1 MDETLASLR
10 SLAQSDKDAIRE
22 ICSLGAAQAGSALSR
37 LAGVNVLV
45 APPEVFTLT
54 LGDVPALFGGL
65 DTPSVGVLV
74 PFEGDVEG
82 NILLLFPDGGRNE
95 LEKLLF
101 PDDSRPHEDLV
112 DSAFTETG
120 NILSGAFITVLSRL
134 SGRLLI
140 NLPPV
145 TVKDMAGA
153 ILDSVLAQIGSHT
166 DEILAL
172 VSRLKDQD
180 GRSLVKAVI
189 IPDPGSIELF
199 LEAAARL
206 RPDP

>member
-1 MDETLASLR
+1 MDEILTPLR
-10 SLAQSDKDAIRE
+10 SLSQGDKDDIRA

-37 LAGVNVLV
+37 LAGVEVVV
-45 APPEVFTLT
+45 APPEVFTLP

-65 DTPSVGVLV
+65 DAPAVGVLV
-74 PFEGDVEG
+74 PFQGDVEG
-82 NILLLFPDGGRNE
+82 NILLLFPDGGRND
-95 LEKLLF
+95 LENLLF
-101 PDDSRPHEDLV
+101 QDSSEASMELV

-140 NLPPV
+140 NLPPI

-153 ILDSVLAQIGSHT
+153 ILDTILAEIGSHT
-166 DEILAL
+166 DEVLAL
-172 VSRLKDQD
+172 VSRLKDQT
-180 GRSLVKAVI
+180 GHSLVKAII

-199 LEAAARL
+199 LEASARL
-206 RPDP
+206 RSGP